1 MFNHPSY
8 LQEFRNLVL
17 SLGNISTALE
27 VGAYSGELMDVLK
40 DIGIKVSGISLK
52 TTRSDVVI
60 GDFLKQTYTGKF
72 DLVYSSGVLEHYE
85 IEDIRRFIRKM
96 KSLSNYWVLNIVPN
110 SRCNSYMQAKRN
122 TNQEWGNEKDFTVD
136 ELLKLH
142 LEFGEGEFIAGEIG
156 YGWAKI
162 FNPTEDVPY
171 LVYTAIHYLNDN
183 HSPIDPGR
191 KICYDKITNLK
202 GGDVY
207 GI

>member
-40 DIGIKVSGISLK
+40 DIGIKVSGISLE

-122 TNQEWGNEKDFTVD
+122 TNQEWGNEKDFTID

-142 LEFGEGEFIAGEIG
+142 LEFGEE
-156 YGWAKI
+156 
-162 FNPTEDVPY
+162 NS
-171 LVYTAIHYLNDN
+171 L
-183 HSPIDPGR
+183 PG
-191 KICYDKITNLK
+191 K
-202 GGDVY
+202 
-207 GI
+207 